1 MCSCRAPPCH
11 PKRWAEE
18 QHQAVQLGCLHPQ
31 PSTQAGASQD
41 PSAAPNN
48 GRCWAEG
55 SRAAAAGGATREHQ
69 LMLSPFPAHVAPT
82 PAPIQPVLA
91 SLDHP
96 ASAPSHSHH
105 REGPAEGPRAPSTPG
120 PRGTGLCPA
129 LREQPREGDRGWLTC
144 VTASVPWVPRE
155 GQQQHVPVFSST
167 HPCSAANTACL
178 PGAAGKQPLHLLQR
192 KLQELGSLPVPSPSF
207 RRGKSLCRAAT
218 FSHPCWE
225 TLIPVQPPSLCHL
238 GTAAPAS
245 SCSSP
250 CPSPVPTERG
260 DERAGCEELPQVQLS
275 SDATSLGLG
284 GEIHNVNMGSDNTAP
299 AGSHTPLHP
308 PCNYHGFNLA
318 LFIVLPWSFP
328 FNEQSRSFLPIIIT
342 QLPILEV
349 FCNGISGHKFY
360 PPF

>member
-1 MCSCRAPPCH
+1 MRM
-11 PKRWAEE
+11 
-18 QHQAVQLGCLHPQ
+18 
-31 PSTQAGASQD
+31 
-41 PSAAPNN
+41 
-48 GRCWAEG
+48 GRCAP
-55 SRAAAAGGATREHQ
+55 AVHHPAIPKGGQRSSIRPSDLVVCT
-69 LMLSPFPAHVAPT
+69 LSPAHRQEPRRTSQQPLITGDAGLRGAELLLLGELPVSTSSCSALSQHTWLQRRLQSNLCWPALTTQPQL
-82 PAPIQPVLA
+82 PATATTGRVL
-91 SLDHP
+91 L
-96 ASAPSHSHH
+96 
-105 REGPAEGPRAPSTPG
+105 RVPG
-120 PRGTGLCPA
+120 PHPPLGPQGTGLCPA
-129 LREQPREGDRGWLTC
+129 LQEQPREGDRGWLTC

-167 HPCSAANTACL
+167 HPRSAANTACL

-192 KLQELGSLPVPSPSF
+192 KLQELGSLPR

-225 TLIPVQPPSLCHL
+225 TLIPVQPPGLCHL

-245 SCSSP
+245 SRSSP

-260 DERAGCEELPQVQLS
+260 DKRAGCEELPQVQLS
-275 SDATSLGLG
+275 SDATSLGLR

-328 FNEQSRSFLPIIIT
+328 FNEQSRSFLPVIIT